1 MHVLALDTT
10 TRSGSVALVTD
21 DRIVIERSG
30 DPARTHAERL
40 PADILGV
47 LHDAGVTLAAVD
59 VFAVACGPG
68 SFTGLRIGIAT
79 LQGMAFVNGRRI
91 VPVSALEA
99 LAQIGSQL
107 LPAGAV
113 VAAWIDAHRRE
124 VFSAPYRV
132 AEGPPFAPARLTEMD
147 APAVGGPA
155 STLSRWMAS
164 ATVPS
169 VFIGDGAVM
178 YADVLAGRGAVIP
191 TPALAGAIGTMAVHR
206 ARAGDTVDPAGVQPL
221 YIRRP
226 DAELARERSR

>member
-10 TRSGSVALVTD
+10 TRAGSVALVTD

-59 VFAVACGPG
+59 VFAIASAPG

-107 LPAGAV
+107 LPACAV

-132 AEGPPFAPARLTEMD
+132 AEGPLFAPARLTEME
-147 APAVGGPA
+147 APAGGSPA
-155 STLSRWMAS
+155 STLSRGMAS
-164 ATVPS
+164 GTVAS
-169 VFIGDGAVM
+169 VVSSD
-178 YADVLAGRGAVIP
+178 
-191 TPALAGAIGTMAVHR
+191 
-206 ARAGDTVDPAGVQPL
+206 
-221 YIRRP
+221 
-226 DAELARERSR
+226 SRLM